1 MVWRALEHGYSYLST
16 QNTPERLRFPRGVRL
31 AGRQDI
37 PNCTD
42 EILKTIA
49 DADIRTGFTA
59 KSTDD
64 AGYSAYL
71 EANVHADN
79 IWTVF
84 ESLVMALV
92 PSFAAPLIA
101 HKDDDPTFGPDSQ
114 TGAAL
119 SSFLPYA
126 ESLQHDG
133 FIEFG
138 MIYQRAVR
146 TEEILVTST
155 KHFKVWTNHGDAAQA
170 ALVQLGLCRIDAL
183 RFIDEYPRVTETI
196 TGAPTATAV
205 VSAVAASFATLP
217 PADQRPH

>member
-1 MVWRALEHGYSYLST
+1 M
-16 QNTPERLRFPRGVRL
+16 
-31 AGRQDI
+31 
-37 PNCTD
+37 
-42 EILKTIA
+42 
-49 DADIRTGFTA
+49 
-59 KSTDD
+59 
-64 AGYSAYL
+64 
-71 EANVHADN
+71 
-79 IWTVF
+79 F
-84 ESLVMALV
+84 ESLVMALA

-101 HKDDDPTFGPDSQ
+101 HKDDDPTFGPYSQ

-138 MIYQRAVR
+138 MIYQRGGR

-170 ALVQLGLCRIDAL
+170 ALVELGLRKVDTL
-183 RFIDEYPRVTETI
+183 TFIDEYPRVTEAI
-196 TGAPTATAV
+196 SAAPTASAV
-205 VSAVAASFATLP
+205 VSAVADSFAALP